1 MPDEYGY
8 CFSGDCTEED
18 MQLIISGTEENREIL
33 INIIA
38 TKSNN
43 SNIKGDWEWFLK
55 SNKIKIKIYYVKNIK

>member
-43 SNIKGDWEWFLK
+43 SNIKGDWE
-55 SNKIKIKIYYVKNIK
+55 

>member
-8 CFSGDCTEED
+8 CFSGACTEED
-18 MQLIISGTEENREIL
+18 MQLIISGPEENREIL

-43 SNIKGDWEWFLK
+43 SNIKGDWE
-55 SNKIKIKIYYVKNIK
+55 